1 MASEHLVLYRK
12 HSTCKYAPMPSF
24 FQIEEAWI
32 HWWIW
37 NPSPS
42 VGLRKTVWWL
52 SFMCPF
58 LSSFPALASPS
69 NCLWHSQLLFCRC
82 AWQIWRQGWAFFL
95 FFLSFVVPLS
105 LMLLFPLGRGW
116 SLLSCSC
123 SKKRCQV
130 NLLVPPA
137 TVAAR
142 CFARRRQLSYKGF
155 FTKQGLCACHCSP
168 ELFIPELRSWF
179 LTHTVFMGGCGAT
192 CCKYILCQLILLYFS
207 SSSTKDTKLS
217 QEINL
222 KL

>member
-1 MASEHLVLYRK
+1 M
-12 HSTCKYAPMPSF
+12 
-24 FQIEEAWI
+24 QICPDAIILSNWGGL
-32 HWWIW
+32 
-37 NPSPS
+37 NPLMDMKSQSICWPQ
-42 VGLRKTVWWL
+42 K
-52 SFMCPF
+52 
-58 LSSFPALASPS
+58 
-69 NCLWHSQLLFCRC
+69 NCLVAFFHVSLPLLISCPCITLKLPLAFPVAVLQVCLANLKARLS
-82 AWQIWRQGWAFFL
+82 FFL

-142 CFARRRQLSYKGF
+142 CFARRQQLSYKGF

-217 QEINL
+217 QEISL